1 MRSSVWFGWLLLW
14 VLIGLAAA
22 GFLALQE
29 SGSSGVLLAE
39 GFGYEW

>member
-1 MRSSVWFGWLLLW
+1 MRSSEWLGWLLLW

-22 GFLALQE
+22 GSLVLQE

-39 GFGYEW
+39 GLRYAR